1 MNNGVR
7 YLYKVLKLALPN
19 PTQIASM
26 YFTKIRTRKNASYL
40 KKVQIVRI
48 E

>member
-7 YLYKVLKLALPN
+7 YLYKVLKFDIPN
-19 PTQIASM
+19 PTQIASL
-26 YFTKIRTRKNASYL
+26 YFTKIRTRKNASYR